1 MDKYHMK
8 FMYLAPTPF
17 SLHYNVPKTSTFGT
31 LHFSVHVQTDFKDIQ
46 VKLTNSLGKTDL
58 KKTKNSKHNQQ
69 LSFKNSPYH

>member
-1 MDKYHMK
+1 MK

-17 SLHYNVPKTSTFGT
+17 SLHYNVPKTRTFT
-31 LHFSVHVQTDFKDIQ
+31 LHFSVHMQTDFKHIQ
-46 VKLTNSLGKTDL
+46 VKPTSSLGKTDL